1 MCLLWRVG
9 CLWEIQENM
18 NNAKDSLVAALDILC
33 MVKRKNSQI
42 YVQKKIDLFHNP
54 VPGYKKGLYT
64 SDPGGSLEYIK
75 NDSKLKLKEDEWEY
89 ARETAFKFVKENM
102 KKRGGAT
109 DDELNSDEMKEYFKS
124 LGFADLVENKN
135 ESNGKQ
141 LLKINRNKA
150 TSHN

>member
-33 MVKRKNSQI
+33 MVKRKKQSDI
-42 YVQKKIDLFHNP
+42 CIEEIDLFHNP

-64 SDPGGSLEYIK
+64 SDPVGSLEYIK

-89 ARETAFKFVKENM
+89 ARKIAFKFVK
-102 KKRGGAT
+102 
-109 DDELNSDEMKEYFKS
+109 
-124 LGFADLVENKN
+124 
-135 ESNGKQ
+135 
-141 LLKINRNKA
+141 
-150 TSHN
+150 

>member
-1 MCLLWRVG
+1 MQRIVQWLYQIFYIWLR
-9 CLWEIQENM
+9 E
-18 NNAKDSLVAALDILC
+18 
-33 MVKRKNSQI
+33 KNSQI

-75 NDSKLKLKEDEWEY
+75 NDSKLKLEEDEWEY
-89 ARETAFKFVKENM
+89 ARETAFKYVKENM
-102 KKRGGAT
+102 KEWGEAT
-109 DDELNSDEMKEYFKS
+109 DDELDNDEMKEYFKL

-135 ESNGKQ
+135 ESNGEQ
-141 LLKINRNKA
+141 LLKINRIKA

>member
-64 SDPGGSLEYIK
+64 SDPVGSLEYIK

-89 ARETAFKFVKENM
+89 ARKIAFKFVKENM

-141 LLKINRNKA
+141 LLKINRIKA
-150 TSHN
+150 ASHD

>member
-18 NNAKDSLVAALDILC
+18 NNAKDSLVAVLDILC

-89 ARETAFKFVKENM
+89 ARKIAFKFVKENM
-102 KKRGGAT
+102 KKRGEVT
-109 DDELNSDEMKEYFKS
+109 DDELDNDEMKEYFKS

-135 ESNGKQ
+135 ESNGEQ
-141 LLKINRNKA
+141 LLKINRIKA

>member
-18 NNAKDSLVAALDILC
+18 NNAKDSLVAVLDILC
-33 MVKRKNSQI
+33 MVKRKNSQV

-54 VPGYKKGLYT
+54 VTGYKKGLYT
-64 SDPGGSLEYIK
+64 SDPVCSLEYIK

-89 ARETAFKFVKENM
+89 ARKIAFKFIKENM
-102 KKRGGAT
+102 KEWGGAT

-124 LGFADLVENKN
+124 LGFVDLVENKN

-141 LLKINRNKA
+141 LLKINRIKA
-150 TSHN
+150 ASHD

>member
-42 YVQKKIDLFHNP
+42 YVQKKIDFFHNP
-54 VPGYKKGLYT
+54 VTCYKKGLYT

-89 ARETAFKFVKENM
+89 ARETAFKYVKENM
-102 KKRGGAT
+102 KEWGEAT
-109 DDELNSDEMKEYFKS
+109 DDELDNDEMKEYFKL
-124 LGFADLVENKN
+124 LGFVDLVENKN

-141 LLKINRNKA
+141 LLKINRIKA